1 MAELVRWDS
10 RGAWSGVVTE
20 GRHGRRGGEPGVRVA
35 LREGLALATI
45 IGREDRAAELDG
57 LLSALVGI
65 APPRAPKTAS
75 GRDAALVWAGPHQ
88 WLCVSARPDLVP
100 RLAAG
105 LAGPAAVSDQSDAR
119 AVLRVSGPRIREV
132 LAKGCPIDLHPRAF
146 APGDAALTAIAHIG
160 VHIWQIDAVSTYE
173 AAVFRSMA
181 ASFWSWF
188 AGAAA
193 EFGCD
198 VTTSEEWG

>member
-1 MAELVRWDS
+1 MPEPIRWHR
-10 RGAWSGVVTE
+10 RGAWAGIVAE
-20 GRHGRRGGEPGVRVA
+20 GRHGRRGGEPGVRAA

-57 LLSALVGI
+57 LLSAIVGI
-65 APPRAPKTAS
+65 APPKAPKTAS
-75 GRDAALVWAGPHQ
+75 GLDSALVWAGPYQ
-88 WLCVSARPDLVP
+88 WLCVSNRPELVP

-105 LAGPAAVSDQSDAR
+105 LAGLAAVSDQSDAR
-119 AVLRVSGPRIREV
+119 AILRVSGPRIREV

-160 VHIWQIDAVSTYE
+160 VHIWQIDAAPTYDVTVS
-173 AAVFRSMA
+173 RSMA

-188 AGAAA
+188 AAAAA
-193 EFGCD
+193 EFGYD
-198 VTTSEEWG
+198 VTAPEKWG